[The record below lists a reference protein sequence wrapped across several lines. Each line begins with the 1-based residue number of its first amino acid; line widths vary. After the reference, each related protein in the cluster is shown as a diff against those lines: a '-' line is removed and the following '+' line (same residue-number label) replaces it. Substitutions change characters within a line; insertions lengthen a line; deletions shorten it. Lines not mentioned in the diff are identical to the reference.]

1 MEIRGDV
8 EKAQFGKKD
17 QSNIQIARK
26 LIGIRKR
33 GRV

>member
-26 LIGIRKR
+26 LMSIRNR
-33 GRV
+33 GGV